1 MRVLIIFIATF
12 LFADVFNNQNLKV
25 LKTLN
30 IEANFINN
38 TEFKKTYKYYT
49 KYKTSYIYNIID
61 NGYELIPIIK
71 NEIENSHLPKELVTV
86 AMAESYMNLKAK
98 SDKKA
103 VGLWQFMPVTAR
115 RFGLRIDD
123 YVDERRDIYKSTKA
137 AIKYLNYLHNYFG
150 KWYLAIMAYNAG
162 EARIVE
168 GVVRAKV
175 DKLCKKLGNKCYKN
189 KTIKKYRKIIR
200 DYQHFGSKKY
210 TPLFKLYKKLSNVK
224 ITLSDLLRYQK
235 NLKRQYIPKET
246 REYILKILS
255 ISFLYNKEKFVK
267 LAQEKFEESILKP
280 TFISVKVPPGTSLFY
295 ISKILNEPYR
305 KIRNNNLQLKY
316 SFTPPYEYYVY
327 IPANKLAMFN
337 IKFNPNKRKY
347 VYIYKVKKGDNLLK
361 ISKKFDI
368 TVSMLR
374 AYNKLGKYLHINQ
387 KIFIPLNYK
396 FIKYR
401 VKKGDSLNK
410 IARKFGIPYK
420 KIVKLNNLN
429 SNIIRIGQILKIPQ
443 RF

>member
-1 MRVLIIFIATF
+1 MRFLIIFIATF
-12 LFADVFNNQNLKV
+12 LFADVFDNQNLKV

-38 TEFKKTYKYYT
+38 PKFKKTYKYYT

-103 VGLWQFMPVTAR
+103 VGLWQFMPVTAK

-210 TPLFKLYKKLSNVK
+210 TPLYKLYQKLSNVK

-316 SFTPPYEYYVY
+316 SFTPPYEYYIY

-347 VYIYKVKKGDNLLK
+347 VYIYRVKKGDNLLK